1 MLVGGRGCS
10 AGSCGRPLCAGHP
23 FASRVDRQGFPQ
35 PTERMGS
42 WDRIADHFINCIL
55 DGVACEAPLQ
65 HGLVVQKMME
75 GLLHSAEIGKP
86 VSFE

>member
-1 MLVGGRGCS
+1 ME
-10 AGSCGRPLCAGHP
+10 
-23 FASRVDRQGFPQ
+23 

>member
-1 MLVGGRGCS
+1 
-10 AGSCGRPLCAGHP
+10 
-23 FASRVDRQGFPQ
+23 
-35 PTERMGS
+35 MGVVRALKKEGLLP
-42 WDRIADHFINCIL
+42 RIVFINCIL

-86 VSFE
+86 ISFE

>member
-1 MLVGGRGCS
+1 
-10 AGSCGRPLCAGHP
+10 
-23 FASRVDRQGFPQ
+23 
-35 PTERMGS
+35 MGS